1 MNTPFK
7 DLLSQKY
14 PDEKERI
21 EEERRRKEEDKKQA
35 HLKEMEEV
43 KQRNREND
51 AYKYFVKEYIH
62 SILYSSIKKNFLYH
76 LVVAYSPFTKITGY
90 HLFPEGKQDTCCFCK
105 TKVMNFEELS
115 KQGTEAIINNDKIN
129 VDVMDGKITQGYADV
144 LKKKERD
151 KIIFGWTTKDTS
163 TVMCAKCMNHFT
175 DWIKNSLLYGE
186 SLVQSAIKKSMY
198 AYIKDK

>member
-62 SILYSSIKKNFLYH
+62 PILYSSIKKNFLYH
-76 LVVAYSPFTKITGY
+76 LVVAYSPFTKIIGY
-90 HLFPEGKQDTCCFCK
+90 HLLSEGKQEQCCFCK
-105 TKVMNFEELS
+105 IKVMNFNELF
-115 KQGTEAIINNDKIN
+115 KHGTESIVANAKIN
-129 VDVMDGKITQGYADV
+129 IDVMDGKITKGDADV

-151 KIIFGWTTKDTS
+151 KIIFGWTTEDTS
-163 TVMCAKCMNHFT
+163 TVICDKCIKHFT
-175 DWIKNSLLYGE
+175 NWIETSLLYGE
-186 SLVQSAIKKSMY
+186 NLVQSAIKKS
-198 AYIKDK
+198 IHKH